1 MFLSWRKF
9 DLIMKN
15 KVTCVINIYCHMTVG
30 PEREVNIRVFYTR
43 VEKIFSKVRA
53 NWGSSF
59 LVFWKRYKTGGFFT
73 HLHHKT

>member
-1 MFLSWRKF
+1 
-9 DLIMKN
+9 
-15 KVTCVINIYCHMTVG
+15 MTVG

-59 LVFWKRYKTGGFFT
+59 LVFWKRYKTGGFFYT
-73 HLHHKT
+73 LAPQNMMIFFHKVIKETQFN